1 MPRKVTLIRG
11 PAGWGKSSLLSSWSR
26 DQAETRPFAWLAVDD
41 LDNDPVRFFTYL
53 IEAALTLAPGIGAQ
67 SLTILRAPG
76 ADLTSDVI
84 PRFISELESALPGPS
99 VLVVDD
105 YHLISSPA
113 VHEGI
118 EFLIAHMPIS
128 LELVLS
134 TRVEPPLPV
143 ARIRGHGELLEVSM
157 PELRF
162 SLEEADALL
171 NGVQGLN
178 LSEEHVR
185 LLVERTEGWPAGLYL
200 AALSLRDRDDR
211 QAFIEAFAGDDRHLV
226 DYLTSEVLAGQADEL
241 REFLMT
247 TSVLAK
253 FNASLCD
260 AVTGNSN
267 SAHRLREIES
277 SNVFLVP
284 LDDKR
289 QWYRYHHL
297 FAELLRH
304 ELRVVQPEL
313 ESDVHRRA
321 AVWMLEEGLQSEAI
335 THLLRAGRYSEAVE
349 LIAELWYP
357 IAASGGHSTVRN
369 WLDSLPQDVSENDA
383 RLCVARALVAI
394 SFGQLDEVQAA
405 LDSIIRAPSPP
416 GRFFDG
422 FTSGTHAVGILSTA
436 YRWLLGD
443 LGGCREA
450 AVAALSSG
458 EARSGWDSLAR
469 IRLGASSYW
478 LGDFTEGISNLELGR
493 AGASASPLKPAWIS
507 SLGLLAMI
515 RIEEGD
521 PEIASG
527 LVAEARD
534 AIREAGLAEYWV
546 TAPTSIAAGGLMIG
560 DGKVVE
566 AIDELNRGL
575 KLAAR
580 GSGPTET
587 AYGQILLGRALR
599 LQGEREQAKRLLAE
613 ARWTID
619 ASLDPGPV
627 VARLLEQEEEALQV
641 TRSASFEAEELED
654 LSEREL
660 SVLRMM
666 SGDLSQREMG
676 NHLFISF
683 NTVKTH
689 TKHIYR
695 KLGVTQRS
703 EAVARARQLDLL

>member
-1 MPRKVTLIRG
+1 MTLIRG

-26 DQAETRPFAWLAVDD
+26 DRAETRPFAWLAVDD

-53 IEAALTLAPGIGAQ
+53 IEAALTLAPGVGVQ
-67 SLTILRAPG
+67 SLIVLRAPG
-76 ADLTSDVI
+76 ADLTSDVL
-84 PRFISELESALPGPS
+84 PHFVSELESALTGPS

-113 VHEGI
+113 IHEGI
-118 EFLIAHMPIS
+118 EFLIAHMPVS

-143 ARIRGHGELLEVSM
+143 ARIRGHGELLDISM

-162 SLEEADALL
+162 SVDEADALL
-171 NGVQGLN
+171 NGLQGLD

-200 AALSLRDRDDR
+200 AALSLRHRGDRH
-211 QAFIEAFAGDDRHLV
+211 AFIEAFAGDDRHLV
-226 DYLTSEVLAGQADEL
+226 DYLTSEVLAGQTDEL

-247 TSVLAK
+247 TSVLPK

-260 AVTGNSN
+260 AVTGDSN
-267 SAHRLREIES
+267 SANRLREIET

-284 LDDKR
+284 LDNKR
-289 QWYRYHHL
+289 EWYRYHHL

-313 ESDVHRRA
+313 ESDLHRRA
-321 AVWMLEEGLQSEAI
+321 AAWMLDEGLQSEAI
-335 THLLRAGRYSEAVE
+335 THLLSAGSYSDAVD
-349 LIAELWYP
+349 LIAESWHP

-369 WLDSLPQDVSENDA
+369 WLDSLPQDVIDNDA
-383 RLCVARALVAI
+383 RLCVARVLVAI
-394 SFGQLDEVQAA
+394 SFGQLDEVEDA
-405 LDSIIRAPSPP
+405 LDSATRAPPPP

-422 FTSGTHAVGILSTA
+422 FNSGPHAVGILRCA

-443 LGGCREA
+443 LGGCRETA
-450 AVAALSSG
+450 IAALSSG
-458 EARSGWDSLAR
+458 EARSRWDALAR

-478 LGDFTEGISNLELGR
+478 LGDFAEGLSNLELGR
-493 AGASASPLKPAWIS
+493 AGSSAASLIPAWVS

-515 RIEEGD
+515 RLEEGD
-521 PEIASG
+521 PEIASE

-534 AIREAGLAEYWV
+534 VIREAGLDEYWV
-546 TAPTSIAAGGLMIG
+546 SAPTSIAAGGLMIG
-560 DGKVVE
+560 HGKVIE

-599 LQGEREQAKRLLAE
+599 LQTEREQAKRMLAE

-627 VARLLEQEEEALQV
+627 MARLLRQEEAALQV
-641 TRSASFEAEELED
+641 TRSASLEAEQLED
-654 LSEREL
+654 LSDREL